1 MIEMITPYLVYG
13 IILGSMYAVVA
24 SGLSL
29 IWGTMKM
36 LNFAHGE
43 FYMIGA
49 YIFFFLTTLYELNSF
64 ISLVVSM
71 VATFIIGMC
80 IARLTVIP
88 LIDKPGWISSHI
100 VVTIGLMVFF
110 QHFALIF
117 LGERYKK
124 PPYFIE
130 GNIDIASIPIAIQ
143 RLIILG
149 VCLLMLAS
157 LYIFI
162 RKTKLGIALRAL
174 AQDREVAQLMGVSV
188 NRMYLLAFSIS
199 VSLAAGAGAV
209 LSPIFMIFP
218 TMGAVPLLKAFVV
231 CVLGGLG
238 NFEGAVIASFTL
250 GVIESLTTMF
260 IGAEWK
266 DVIAFI
272 VLIATLT
279 VRPSGLFAR
288 PS

>member
-1 MIEMITPYLVYG
+1 MIETITTYLVYG

-24 SGLSL
+24 GGLSL

-49 YIFFFLTTLYELNSF
+49 YTFFFLITLYNLNPF
-64 ISLVVSM
+64 ISLIISM
-71 VATFIIGMC
+71 IATFIIGMC
-80 IARLTVIP
+80 VARLTIIP
-88 LIDKPGWISSHI
+88 LIDKPGWMSSHI
-100 VVTIGLMVFF
+100 IATIGLMIFF
-110 QHFALIF
+110 QNFALVF
-117 LGERYKK
+117 WGERYRK

-130 GNIDIASIPIAIQ
+130 GNIDIAGIPIAIQ
-143 RLIILG
+143 RLLILG
-149 VCLLMLAS
+149 VCLSMLAF

-162 RKTKLGIALRAL
+162 RKTKLGIAFRAL
-174 AQDREVAQLMGVSV
+174 AQDRETAQLMGVSV
-188 NRMYLLAFSIS
+188 NKIYLLAFGIS

-209 LSPIFMIFP
+209 LSPIFAIFP
-218 TMGAVPLLKAFVV
+218 TMGAIPLLKAFVV

-238 NFEGAVIASFTL
+238 NFEGAVIASFIL
-250 GVIESLTTMF
+250 GIIESLTTMF

-272 VLIATLT
+272 ILIVTLT

>member
-1 MIEMITPYLVYG
+1 LIEIITQYLIYG
-13 IILGSMYAVVA
+13 IVLGSMYAVVA

-49 YIFFFLTTLYELNSF
+49 YVFFFLTVLYGLNPF
-64 ISLVVSM
+64 ISLIISM
-71 VATFIIGMC
+71 IVTFIIGIC
-80 IARLTVIP
+80 VARLTVIP

-100 VVTIGLMVFF
+100 VVTIGLMIFF

-117 LGERYKK
+117 WGERYKK

-130 GNIDIASIPIAIQ
+130 GNINISGIPIAIQ

-149 VCLLMLAS
+149 VCLLMLLF

-162 RKTKLGIALRAL
+162 RKTKLGMALRAL
-174 AQDREVAQLMGVSV
+174 AQDREIAQLMGINV
-188 NRMYLLAFSIS
+188 NKMYLIAFSIS

-218 TMGAVPLLKAFVV
+218 AMGAIPLLKAFAV

-238 NFEGAVIASFTL
+238 NFEGAVIASFML
-250 GVIESLTTMF
+250 GIMEALTTMF

-266 DVIAFI
+266 DVVAFI
-272 VLIATLT
+272 VLIVTLT

-288 PS
+288 PT